1 MFLAAMLG
9 GGLLGVVIE
18 RVRLRPL
25 RDAPRSRR

>member
-18 RVRLRPL
+18 RFAYRPL
-25 RDAPRSRR
+25 RDAPP